1 MEDRKTIYQIRNTDD
16 EGNHSFTFVD
26 SASFNPADYAGQ
38 KIRVDVEG
46 KTKYL
51 PVENIEKAAMMG
63 IMPHV
68 FGDMTSDSDTLSAP
82 AESTMV
88 APSQESYAR
97 PAHTQ
102 FGIDPATNQPVAVGQ
117 PSMAQDD
124 GVIREFIPALEQGG
138 EQLYRGGQMT
148 AGQIAKSYI
157 GSSED
162 YTKAKEMLDDVSAGM
177 TRKDMAAQAAVERM
191 DEIQAEMERVRK
203 ENRDYRK
210 YKASG
215 WEDVRNLWQSMRL
228 QNRLRKKYQ
237 SADEITDPTTA
248 EGAQFARAY
257 KLAADALEDAG
268 YDKKK
273 AIEALS
279 EGESRRTWGDR
290 QVDAAVEA
298 VQKFQPTEGFAA
310 FVGGLI
316 PQMAGNVLAIG
327 AGLNPITAAFAPAIG
342 AANMGML
349 TLASAG
355 GAMADAEIYRRQ
367 GHDVSSGDIL
377 MSGLTSAVIEAGTEF
392 IPFNRYFNSAR
403 QVLGRKMGKKVADA
417 VVSSPSAV
425 NELGDLLSK
434 YRDAFPRGVVNRLN
448 IAEYGK
454 DVVAE
459 GLSEF
464 VAEGGGALVQT
475 IYQNPED
482 YPELSDILSQ
492 AWDGAKAGLFMGA
505 FLGAGS
511 TAASSVQNKER
522 QKRQGFV
529 NMANTKTGVVE
540 IVGEGI
546 DESGNVSY
554 TVLRPNGKVE
564 NMAYGDILESARIPY
579 DTFDAYMKNPN
590 EANLDK
596 ANEEAVMI
604 EGEERENNRR
614 IKVNTGLGLPADA
627 DIRFRENGVPT
638 NEIIGVNITDDNG
651 GLSKGYLLGRTD
663 GIDGS
668 MAQASVMLP
677 NGDVI
682 PINADRITEDAP
694 VDYDRFYTEQ
704 EAAMDESEQQADD
717 DAAAIV
723 QAAQE
728 VELQDEQAQMA
739 AAERRRIYAE
749 ASQEQRAQMD
759 REDFMQRVQQNP
771 QYDEQVYQ
779 SALNRRG
786 EIEWKRLNAEQTYVA
801 EARTYGEE
809 TAAQDAVRERNR
821 IEGEASKAREAV
833 TKAENDGKPIAHI
846 NELRQKALQ
855 ADNALME
862 WDKVINE
869 RGIPRPEPTPV
880 QQMQEQAEA
889 QEPAEQTDVA
899 AQETQQTDYDALLES
914 DPVAFMQAYSSEF
927 GQDAA
932 AEEIAGM
939 VSSID
944 AQIEKNGKA
953 LQKET
958 SINRRAE
965 LKRQNG
971 VLSARRDMLSS
982 LVAGNNAEEAAV
994 QDNTQ
999 TPVAGNEENTA
1010 PAQQPELFAQN
1021 EQQGNNIPQIT
1032 TDEEAESLVNEME
1045 ANAVEAPE
1053 LELTPENW
1061 TSEFGEDGVVNTP
1074 IGDVKMGEN
1083 QYLKLA
1089 RLGRNG
1095 KLGMVKPTLQNPD
1108 IIVES
1113 ESKAK
1118 KGSVAARESSY
1129 IFVKTFTKPNGDR
1142 LYYFTSVTVSQDGKE
1157 VVVSNQE
1164 KSRNR
1169 ILRLMRNGSLIWRTP
1184 KDAAASSAEKQGL
1197 DYAYPIE
1204 AEDIT
1209 KGSGIT
1215 PQIISSASE
1224 DTNSVPE
1231 NQENA
1236 EVSQPEA
1243 GTGSNSQPGLYDGMP
1258 AEQGADMQSGNVG
1271 TNSAGANPEDRVA
1284 TIPKDV
1290 YYAKQIYDAM
1300 QERDA
1305 AQENSREMEIAQ
1317 NRVDEALNMAKQSGY
1332 ITRRDRYKNF
1342 VKRYTDSEYFGN
1354 PDAHYVPDDSMSP
1367 EDIQRED
1374 AARLYDTISSTTRT
1388 SAEISDY
1395 KGGKLRVEYIS
1406 DGYPVYSVGGG
1417 KPKPVHRIADG
1428 VRRTGYYE
1436 NDVSVSTYDEYVA
1449 ASEERRDIVEHGG
1462 TQGNDA
1468 RKAIEIFKKTSKYRK
1483 EHPDEFRHS
1492 AVIKANDAKK
1502 KMQALDSGAGKSE
1515 SDMTELD
1522 ALRDG
1527 VNKAASELSSLLE
1540 EYNSLS
1546 FEKERIKSD
1555 IFKIRSKRD
1564 KTDKDYADLDRLR
1577 NEEAS
1582 NNKSILAK
1590 EKDISKADSRF
1601 YDIRRKYEK
1610 AGGER
1615 IPRPQIVSP
1624 ATPRRATIQEVRIL
1638 TDAITSA
1645 FPRSVRKKVRLL
1657 DSAHFIEEMAVR
1669 TDVGEIANDSG
1680 SVAGFVDKDGNVF
1693 INVDEA
1699 RIDTPLHEIG
1709 IHRLVDLALDSGE
1722 KELYSG
1728 IIRYGM
1734 TAPELIKQY
1743 VRERYGMDESNP
1755 LFYEEVAA
1763 AAFGMEN
1770 EGRISKLL
1778 ADEKSRSWFARFKE
1792 WIIGMWNKVRGRT
1805 EYADRSFY
1813 QALGSMSHEE
1823 IGNRLFDLVTSG
1835 KQIFEASRAKEKIMS
1850 EIPSRNHIISNEKE
1864 IRLNKLRN
1872 SDPVVMSGDEYLGN
1886 YELNRDSAKKWMKD
1900 NLRGEYIIQDTGEK
1914 ISVVRSGID
1923 KVTSHSMGNE
1933 AHLKSLYAVPEMLE
1947 KSIFIEEEAAGK
1959 PNAKYPTYRYYVV
1972 GMNIGGEDYT
1982 AKITIGVDENGNKF
1996 YDHSLTEIEKTKL
2009 VDLLNRPAVGF
2020 ISTGDGPYPSV
2031 TGIKDT
2037 KLLSILQN
2045 NIYDSSSEQYVDAIA
2060 QQHRPGDSYEDGD
2073 DMINGELTERGRVR
2087 LQVVNDYDTKASDA
2101 LTDCPDSDTSAN
2113 WIEHLHERGLMDTRK
2128 GKEEYI
2134 YKWLA
2139 KQSVL
2144 KHISRET
2151 IMDYVDNH
2159 SRDENPYGSRLEKAA
2174 KEMGSTK
2181 RKLVTYIVDAMHSLE
2196 RIQDELV
2203 RRGGTIDAN
2212 SNAYMR
2218 QNLEASAVQGDMEAF
2233 ETNQMSRAID
2243 AYGRF
2248 KKHEDVLKS
2257 KGFKN
2262 VHSAVADFLISLH
2275 APERNRHIITTEMVD
2290 SASSEISKVDSSIRD
2305 SVRDEARAYAEAV
2318 YDGKGHARTPD
2329 ILPDS
2334 IADAVLEK
2342 YDSVKDNPVRA
2353 GVDSR
2358 GMAFTDERAA
2368 QVQQELRDIFS
2379 QEDIDNLIS
2388 SMDAVSDFILDYSL
2402 RTGLITRE
2410 EYDRM
2415 KSMYEHY
2422 VPLRGWNDKEM
2433 AANRERME
2441 GNIFG
2446 RSSSLGSELD
2456 IERSAKG
2463 RMTEADDPL
2472 ASLVSMAQN
2481 TIVNGQ
2487 KNRTLNALVNM
2498 YRSNAERMGDMMYV
2512 TGRDI
2517 DSDSFAPAWV
2527 REMATDMNVEEGSR
2541 HGIIVRV
2548 NGVPHRMFMFGE
2560 EGAGFINAYKELYKS
2575 SNWASRAVKTTTRFR
2590 SNILTT
2596 YNPPFWIA
2604 NAERDIRFGMRNL
2617 YVMRDVKFVKDTVRN
2632 LGDAFVQ
2639 AFNANVKGDTTA
2651 MYREFM
2657 QNGGRIGFFRQ
2668 LTSNE
2673 IADKINREFD
2683 RLNKKGQLTPQN
2695 AVRTL
2700 FRNVRNLASVTEELM
2715 RYATYMTARQHGES
2729 AQEAAYLAHEVTAN
2743 LSRRGTQQAFSM
2755 LSSFFN
2761 ATIQG
2766 MNQVYRMFRTDPRK
2780 AMTVIAADVAM
2791 KAITHLSALAIGA
2804 ALMGGDDDDD
2814 EGFLKRMRSADN
2826 PWWKVPEYVRK
2837 SAIII
2842 PMGVDSRGVLQGIL
2856 IQNPHNF
2863 RAVSNIV
2870 DRSLAVACGVLT
2882 PEEATNSWLKDM
2894 IDEFAPFNMSS
2905 LADDDPKNDFV
2916 MFFPSIAQPVA
2927 EVLLNRKSMGGS
2939 IRRESSQESMPK
2951 YMMAKGTSNDV
2962 YVGLSKMLNTLGG
2975 GSEAI
2980 AGRWLNISPESMQYF
2995 MDSYL
3000 GFPSKVFN
3008 SVVNEA
3014 TRNDAERFRYGSSF
3028 ASLFSN
3034 MYYVNR
3040 DRAMYQE
3047 VKRLKENV
3055 DERITNLLDN
3065 APEYML
3071 GSIASDE
3078 RTMEQIRDEMR
3089 IIANSMYAEYDG
3101 MIKELED
3108 MWNIVSNTDRDVEWQ
3123 NEQMYRILD
3132 GLYVT
3137 NREFGDRFDQEF
3149 WRLYNEK
3156 KEK

>member
-162 YTKAKEMLDDVSAGM
+162 YTKAKGMLDDVSAGM
-177 TRKDMAAQAAVERM
+177 TRKDMAAQAAIERI

-215 WEDVRNLWQSMRL
+215 WEDVRNLWQSMRQ

-237 SADEITDPTTA
+237 SANEITDPTTA

-279 EGESRRTWGDR
+279 EGESRKTWGDR

-316 PQMAGNVLAIG
+316 PQMVGNVLAIG
-327 AGLNPITAAFAPAIG
+327 TGLNPITAAFAPAIG

-377 MSGLTSAVIEAGTEF
+377 RSGLTSAVIEAGTEF

-425 NELGDLLSK
+425 SELGDLLSK

-448 IAEYGK
+448 IDEYGK

-554 TVLRPNGKVE
+554 TVLRPDGKVE
-564 NMAYGDILESARIPY
+564 NMAYGDVLESARIPY

-651 GLSKGYLLGRTD
+651 GLSKGYLLGRTE

-677 NGDVI
+677 DGNVV
-682 PINADRITEDAP
+682 PVNADRITEDAP

-717 DAAAIV
+717 DATAIV

-728 VELQDEQAQMA
+728 VELQDEQEQMA
-739 AAERRRIYAE
+739 AAERQRIYAE
-749 ASQEQRAQMD
+749 ASPEQRAQMD

-779 SALNRRG
+779 STLNRKG
-786 EIEWKRLNAEQTYVA
+786 EVEWNRLGAEQTYVA

-821 IEGEASKAREAV
+821 IEAEAVKAREAV
-833 TKAENDGKPIAHI
+833 TKAENDGKPIAQI
-846 NELRQKALQ
+846 NALRQKAMQ

-869 RGIPRPEPTPV
+869 RGIPRPEPTPM

-899 AQETQQTDYDALLES
+899 AQDTQQTDYDALLES
-914 DPVAFMQAYSSEF
+914 DPASFMQAYSSEF

-965 LKRQNG
+965 LKRQNKILSERREI
-971 VLSARRDMLSS
+971 LSA
-982 LVAGNNAEEAAV
+982 LVAGNNTEEAAV
-994 QDNTQ
+994 QNNTQ
-999 TPVAGNEENTA
+999 TPVAGNEENA
-1010 PAQQPELFAQN
+1010 VPVQQPELFEDNHLSDEVDGNGHRFVVSSNGTTAFGEIREDSGLTPAPIKLSEGFN
-1021 EQQGNNIPQIT
+1021 NTDENGNNIGYGRQHI
-1032 TDEEAESLVNEME
+1032 E
-1045 ANAVEAPE
+1045 ANHGDEIRNAGYSSVDRFVEDVTRNYNE
-1053 LELTPENW
+1053 IRIGRDRKNNKTYMLLELHDEKHKRTLYVEL
-1061 TSEFGEDGVVNTP
+1061 SHDGSYWNVNSGGIFRNRYTDKNDIVWP
-1074 IGDVKMGEN
+1074 VPTIGNNAD
-1083 QYLKLA
+1083 
-1089 RLGRNG
+1089 
-1095 KLGMVKPTLQNPD
+1095 TD
-1108 IIVES
+1108 IVEVIDS
-1113 ESKAK
+1113 PAN
-1118 KGSVAARESSY
+1118 AAEGDAVDRGGNSSQ
-1129 IFVKTFTKPNGDR
+1129 P
-1142 LYYFTSVTVSQDGKE
+1142 
-1157 VVVSNQE
+1157 
-1164 KSRNR
+1164 
-1169 ILRLMRNGSLIWRTP
+1169 
-1184 KDAAASSAEKQGL
+1184 
-1197 DYAYPIE
+1197 
-1204 AEDIT
+1204 
-1209 KGSGIT
+1209 
-1215 PQIISSASE
+1215 ISSASE
-1224 DTNSVPE
+1224 DTNSIPE
-1231 NQENA
+1231 NQENPQ
-1236 EVSQPEA
+1236 VSRPE
-1243 GTGSNSQPGLYDGMP
+1243 TGMEETSQSALLDTA
-1258 AEQGADMQSGNVG
+1258 AEQSVSEEHPDHTNGASQHAPAQNTV
-1271 TNSAGANPEDRVA
+1271 
-1284 TIPKDV
+1284 TIPKKL
-1290 YYAKQIYDAM
+1290 YYAKRLYDAM

-1305 AQENSREMEIAQ
+1305 AQDGSRERAVAE
-1317 NRVDEALNMAKQSGY
+1317 NKVDEALNNAMQAGY

-1342 VKRYTDSEYFGN
+1342 IKSYTGSEYFNNTDPGT
-1354 PDAHYVPDDSMSP
+1354 DVQYVPDESMSP

-1374 AARLYDTISSTTRT
+1374 AARLYGTISNTTRT

-1406 DGYPVYSVGGG
+1406 DGYPVYRVSGG
-1417 KPKPVHRIADG
+1417 KPRPVHKIADG
-1428 VRRTGYYE
+1428 TKLVGYYE
-1436 NDVSVSTYDEYVA
+1436 EGTEIKTYDDYIA
-1449 ASEERRDIVEHGG
+1449 ASEERREMVSHGG
-1462 TQGNDA
+1462 THGGDA
-1468 RKAIEIFKKTSKYRK
+1468 RKAIEIARKTMRYRK

-1502 KMQALDSGAGKSE
+1502 RMQALDSGAGKSE
-1515 SDMTELD
+1515 SDKAELD

-1546 FEKERIKSD
+1546 FEKERIKSA
-1555 IFKIRSKRD
+1555 IWEIRSKSN
-1564 KTDKDYADLDRLR
+1564 KTDEDYADLDRLR

-1638 TDAITSA
+1638 TDAVTSV
-1645 FPRSVRKKVRLL
+1645 FPRSMRKKVRLL

-1669 TDVGEIANDSG
+1669 TDIGGIANDSG

-1709 IHRLVDLALDSGE
+1709 IHKMIDLALDSGE

-1734 TAPELIKQY
+1734 TAPESIKQY
-1743 VRERYGMDESNP
+1743 VRERYGMDESSP

-1770 EGRISKLL
+1770 DGRISKFL
-1778 ADEKSRSWFARFKE
+1778 ADEKSKSWFARFKE
-1792 WIIGMWNKVRGRT
+1792 WVIGMWNKVRGRT

-1933 AHLKSLYAVPEMLE
+1933 AHLKSLYAVPKMLE

-1972 GMNIGGEDYT
+1972 GMKIGGEDYT

-2020 ISTGDGPYPSV
+2020 ISTGDVPYPSV

-2037 KLLSILQN
+2037 KFLSILQN
-2045 NIYDSSSEQYVDAIA
+2045 NIYDSSSEQYTDAMA

-2073 DMINGELTERGRVR
+2073 DMVNGELTEKGRVR
-2087 LQVVNDYDTKASDA
+2087 LQVVNSYDAKASDA

-2113 WIEHLHERGLMDTRK
+2113 WIKHLHERGLMDTRK

-2139 KQSVL
+2139 RQSVL
-2144 KHISRET
+2144 KSISRED

-2159 SRDENPYGSRLEKAA
+2159 SRDENPYGSRIEKAA
-2174 KEMGSTK
+2174 KEMGATK

-2196 RIQDELV
+2196 RIQDELT
-2203 RRGGTIDAN
+2203 RRGGTIDA
-2212 SNAYMR
+2212 SSDAYMR

-2233 ETNQMSRAID
+2233 EANQMSRAID

-2248 KKHEDVLKS
+2248 NKHEDVLKS

-2262 VHSAVADFLISLH
+2262 VRSAVADFLISLH
-2275 APERNRHIITTEMVD
+2275 APERNRRIITKEMID
-2290 SASSEISKVDSSIRD
+2290 AASSEISKVDSGIRD
-2305 SVRDEARAYAEAV
+2305 SVRDAARAYAEAV
-2318 YDGKGHARTPD
+2318 YDGKGQAKTPD

-2342 YDSVKDNPVRA
+2342 YESVKDNPVRA

-2358 GMAFTDERAA
+2358 GMALTDERAA
-2368 QVQQELRDIFS
+2368 QVQQELRGIFS
-2379 QEDIDNLIS
+2379 QEDIDNLVS

-2422 VPLRGWNDKEM
+2422 VPLRGWNDEEM

-2512 TGRDI
+2512 TSGDI

-2527 REMATDMNVEEGSR
+2527 KEMATDMNVEEGAK

-2548 NGVPHRMFMFGE
+2548 NGVPHKMFMFGE
-2560 EGAGFINAYKELYKS
+2560 EGAGFINAYKELCKS

-2617 YVMRDVKFVKDTVRN
+2617 YVMRDVKFVKDAVRN

-2755 LSSFFN
+2755 WSSFFN

-2791 KAITHLSALAIGA
+2791 KAVTHLSALAIGA

-2814 EGFLKRMRSADN
+2814 EGFFKRMWSADN

-2916 MFFPSIAQPVA
+2916 MFFPSIAQPLW

-2939 IRRESSQESMPK
+2939 IRRESSQESIPK

-2980 AGRWLNISPESMQYF
+2980 AGRWLNISPESMQYL

-3014 TRNDAERFRYGSSF
+3014 TRNDAEKFRYGSSF
-3028 ASLFSN
+3028 ASLFSS

-3055 DERITNLLDN
+3055 DERITRLLDN
-3065 APEYML
+3065 APE
-3071 GSIASDE
+3071 
-3078 RTMEQIRDEMR
+3078 
-3089 IIANSMYAEYDG
+3089 
-3101 MIKELED
+3101 
-3108 MWNIVSNTDRDVEWQ
+3108 NTDRDVEWQ

-3156 KEK
+3156 KEQ

>member
-215 WEDVRNLWQSMRL
+215 WEDVRNLWQSMRQ

-377 MSGLTSAVIEAGTEF
+377 RSGLTSAVIEAGTEF

-425 NELGDLLSK
+425 SELGDLLSK

-604 EGEERENNRR
+604 ESEERENNRR

-668 MAQASVMLP
+668 MAHASVMLP
-677 NGDVI
+677 DGNVV
-682 PINADRITEDAP
+682 PVNADRITEDSP

-704 EAAMDESEQQADD
+704 EAVMNESEQQADD

-723 QAAQE
+723 LASQE
-728 VELQDEQAQMA
+728 VERQDEQMLA
-739 AAERRRIYAE
+739 AEEERRRIYME
-749 ASQEQRAQMD
+749 SSPEQRAQMD
-759 REDFMQRVQQNP
+759 RDDFMRRVQQNP

-779 SALNRRG
+779 STLNRKA
-786 EIEWKRLNAEQTYVA
+786 EVEWNRLGAEQTYVA
-801 EARTYGEE
+801 EARTYGEK

-821 IEGEASKAREAV
+821 IEAEAVKAREAV
-833 TKAENDGKPIAHI
+833 TKAENDGKPIAQI
-846 NELRQKALQ
+846 NALRQKAMQ

-899 AQETQQTDYDALLES
+899 AQDTQQTDYDALLES
-914 DPVAFMQAYSSEF
+914 DPASFMQAYSSEF

-965 LKRQNG
+965 LKRQNKILSERREI
-971 VLSARRDMLSS
+971 LSA
-982 LVAGNNAEEAAV
+982 LVAGNNTEEAAV
-994 QDNTQ
+994 QNNTK
-999 TPVAGNEENTA
+999 TPVAGNEENA
-1010 PAQQPELFAQN
+1010 VPVQQPELFEGNHLSDEVDGNGHRFVVSSNGTTAFGEIREDSGLTPAPIKLSEGFN
-1021 EQQGNNIPQIT
+1021 NTDENGNNIGYGRQHI
-1032 TDEEAESLVNEME
+1032 E
-1045 ANAVEAPE
+1045 ANHGDEIRNAGYSSVDRFVEDVTRNYNE
-1053 LELTPENW
+1053 IRIGRDRKNNKTYMLLELHDEKHKRTLYVEL
-1061 TSEFGEDGVVNTP
+1061 SHDGSYWNVNNGGIFRNRYTDKNDIVWP
-1074 IGDVKMGEN
+1074 VPTIGNNAD
-1083 QYLKLA
+1083 
-1089 RLGRNG
+1089 
-1095 KLGMVKPTLQNPD
+1095 TD
-1108 IIVES
+1108 IVEVIDS
-1113 ESKAK
+1113 PAN
-1118 KGSVAARESSY
+1118 AAEGDAVDRGGNSSQ
-1129 IFVKTFTKPNGDR
+1129 P
-1142 LYYFTSVTVSQDGKE
+1142 
-1157 VVVSNQE
+1157 
-1164 KSRNR
+1164 
-1169 ILRLMRNGSLIWRTP
+1169 
-1184 KDAAASSAEKQGL
+1184 
-1197 DYAYPIE
+1197 
-1204 AEDIT
+1204 
-1209 KGSGIT
+1209 
-1215 PQIISSASE
+1215 ISSASE
-1224 DTNSVPE
+1224 DTNSIPE
-1231 NQENA
+1231 NQENPQ
-1236 EVSQPEA
+1236 VSRPE
-1243 GTGSNSQPGLYDGMP
+1243 TGMEETSQSALLDTA
-1258 AEQGADMQSGNVG
+1258 AEQSVSEEHPDHTNGASQHAPAQNTV
-1271 TNSAGANPEDRVA
+1271 
-1284 TIPKDV
+1284 TIPKKL
-1290 YYAKQIYDAM
+1290 YYAKRLYDAM

-1305 AQENSREMEIAQ
+1305 AQDGSRERAVAE
-1317 NRVDEALNMAKQSGY
+1317 NKVDEALNNAMQAGY

-1342 VKRYTDSEYFGN
+1342 IKSYTGSEYFNNTDPGT
-1354 PDAHYVPDDSMSP
+1354 DVQYVPDESMSP

-1374 AARLYDTISSTTRT
+1374 AARLYGTISNTTRT

-1406 DGYPVYSVGGG
+1406 DGYPVYRVGGG
-1417 KPKPVHRIADG
+1417 KPRPVHKIADG
-1428 VRRTGYYE
+1428 TKLVGYYE
-1436 NDVSVSTYDEYVA
+1436 EGTEIKTYDDYIA
-1449 ASEERRDIVEHGG
+1449 ASEERREMVSHGG
-1462 TQGNDA
+1462 THGGDA
-1468 RKAIEIFKKTSKYRK
+1468 RKAIEIARKTMRYRK

-1502 KMQALDSGAGKSE
+1502 RMQALDSGAGKSE
-1515 SDMTELD
+1515 SDKAELD

-1546 FEKERIKSD
+1546 FEKERIKSA
-1555 IFKIRSKRD
+1555 IWEIRSKSN
-1564 KTDKDYADLDRLR
+1564 KTDEDYADLDRLR

-1638 TDAITSA
+1638 TDAVTSV
-1645 FPRSVRKKVRLL
+1645 FPRSMRKKVRLL

-1669 TDVGEIANDSG
+1669 TDIGGIANDSG

-1709 IHRLVDLALDSGE
+1709 IHKMIDLALDSGE

-1734 TAPELIKQY
+1734 TAPESIKQY
-1743 VRERYGMDESNP
+1743 VRERYGMDESSP

-1770 EGRISKLL
+1770 DGRISKFLS
-1778 ADEKSRSWFARFKE
+1778 DEKSKSWFARFKE
-1792 WIIGMWNKVRGRT
+1792 WVIGMWNKVRGRT

-1835 KQIFEASRAKEKIMS
+1835 KQIFEASKAKSKIMS
-1850 EIPSRNHIISNEKE
+1850 RIDGVRRQMRTESIEEVNSRFNEELSRQSDGTLEKGYIYRLGMPGDVLRSTGFPDLPIELSSVRLIEKSYNQDHPFDISEIKNLPIALQNPIAVFSYGDGTKAQNVIVE
-1864 IRLNKLRN
+1864 IEHDGKNFLVGVHFNQSKRGVEINDIRGLFPRDTKDWLNWILQGKMLYVDKMKIQTLIDQQRTN
-1872 SDPVVMSGDEYLGN
+1872 LAEVEYLDLDSIANIVENFENPKTPEEN
-1886 YELNRDSAKKWMKD
+1886 YSD
-1900 NLRGEYIIQDTGEK
+1900 
-1914 ISVVRSGID
+1914 
-1923 KVTSHSMGNE
+1923 
-1933 AHLKSLYAVPEMLE
+1933 AV
-1947 KSIFIEEEAAGK
+1947 A
-1959 PNAKYPTYRYYVV
+1959 R
-1972 GMNIGGEDYT
+1972 
-1982 AKITIGVDENGNKF
+1982 
-1996 YDHSLTEIEKTKL
+1996 
-2009 VDLLNRPAVGF
+2009 
-2020 ISTGDGPYPSV
+2020 
-2031 TGIKDT
+2031 
-2037 KLLSILQN
+2037 
-2045 NIYDSSSEQYVDAIA
+2045 
-2060 QQHRPGDSYEDGD
+2060 QHRPGDSYEDGD
-2073 DMINGELTERGRVR
+2073 DMVNGELTEKGRVR
-2087 LQVVNDYDTKASDA
+2087 LQVVNSYDAKASDA

-2113 WIEHLHERGLMDTRK
+2113 WIKHLHERGLMDTRK
-2128 GKEEYI
+2128 GKEEYV

-2139 KQSVL
+2139 RQSVL
-2144 KHISRET
+2144 KSISRED

-2159 SRDENPYGSRLEKAA
+2159 SRDENPYGSRIEKAA
-2174 KEMGSTK
+2174 KEMGATK

-2196 RIQDELV
+2196 RIQDELT
-2203 RRGGTIDAN
+2203 RRGGTIDA
-2212 SNAYMR
+2212 SSDAYMR

-2233 ETNQMSRAID
+2233 EANQMSRAID

-2248 KKHEDVLKS
+2248 NKHEDVLKS

-2262 VHSAVADFLISLH
+2262 VRSAVADFLVSLH
-2275 APERNRHIITTEMVD
+2275 APERNRHIITTEMID

-2318 YDGKGHARTPD
+2318 YDGKGHARIPD

-2334 IADAVLEK
+2334 IADAILEK
-2342 YDSVKDNPVRA
+2342 YESVKDDPVRA

-2358 GMAFTDERAA
+2358 GIAFTDERAA

-2388 SMDAVSDFILDYSL
+2388 SKDAVIDFVLDYNL
-2402 RTGLITRE
+2402 RTGLVARE

-2422 VPLRGWNDKEM
+2422 VPLRGWNDEEI

-2456 IERSAKG
+2456 IERRAKG
-2463 RMTEADDPL
+2463 RITEAADPL
-2472 ASLVSMAQN
+2472 ASLMSMAQN
-2481 TIVNGQ
+2481 AIVNGQ
-2487 KNRTLNALVNM
+2487 RNRTLNALVNM
-2498 YRSNAERMGDMMYV
+2498 YRNNAERMGDMIYV
-2512 TGRDI
+2512 TSGDI

-2527 REMATDMNVEEGSR
+2527 KEMATDMNVEEGAK

-2548 NGVPHRMFMFGE
+2548 NGVPHKMFMFGE
-2560 EGAGFINAYKELYKS
+2560 EGAGFINAYKELYRKS
-2575 SNWASRAVKTTTRFR
+2575 PNWASRVVKTTTRFR

-2596 YNPPFWIA
+2596 YNPSFWIA

-2617 YVMRDVKFVKDTVRN
+2617 YVMRDTEFVKDTVRN

-2639 AFNANVKGDTTA
+2639 AFNANVKGNTTA

-2673 IADKINREFD
+2673 IADKMNKEFELL
-2683 RLNKKGQLTPQN
+2683 RKKGRLTPKN

-2700 FRNVRNLASVTEELM
+2700 FKNVRNLASVTEELM

-2755 LSSFFN
+2755 WSSFFN

-2766 MNQVYRMFRTDPRK
+2766 MNQVYRMFRTDTKK

-2791 KAITHLSALAIGA
+2791 KSITHLSALAIGA
-2804 ALMGGDDDDD
+2804 ALIGGDDDDD
-2814 EGFLKRMRSADN
+2814 EGFFKRMWSADN

-2842 PMGVDSRGVLQGIL
+2842 PMGVDSRGVMQGIL

-2870 DRSLAVACGVLT
+2870 DRSLAVSCGVLT

-2916 MFFPSIAQPVA
+2916 MFVPSIAQPVA

-2939 IRRESSQESMPK
+2939 VRRESNQKSMPK

-3014 TRNDAERFRYGSSF
+3014 TRNDAEKFRYGSSF

-3089 IIANSMYAEYDG
+3089 IIANSMYAEYEG